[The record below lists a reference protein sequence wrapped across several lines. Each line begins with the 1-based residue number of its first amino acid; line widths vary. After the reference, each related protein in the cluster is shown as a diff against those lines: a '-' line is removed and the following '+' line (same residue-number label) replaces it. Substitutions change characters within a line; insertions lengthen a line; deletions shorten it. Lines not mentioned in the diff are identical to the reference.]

1 MWCYYSNL
9 SDIFLPRRGNKLKPT
24 GLGSLNNSKLRPV
37 KVIIMRKRWI
47 PLDSYEFRRPR
58 ASGNHINWSF
68 VVYAMQWAV
77 LDVGFNY
84 SYIVE
89 GALCS

>member
-1 MWCYYSNL
+1 
-9 SDIFLPRRGNKLKPT
+9 
-24 GLGSLNNSKLRPV
+24 
-37 KVIIMRKRWI
+37 MRKRWI